1 MKITQKN
8 HTASSVMQV
17 SRNASPIKELGW
29 GEKVDYWFNLF
40 KHWSV
45 SKPKPAMFQSWPFR
59 YNINNK
65 NKIQNKKKTK
75 MVQKRVQGNFILFL
89 LCIRK
94 SIKNMHNRKNL
105 QIVVWKKQDR
115 QRIYRCQKLAN
126 VRRDVLHKK
135 RLMEVEINK
144 IKEVKAIISKIK
156 NNIEKREEYREK
168 NTIEI

>member
-1 MKITQKN
+1 
-8 HTASSVMQV
+8 
-17 SRNASPIKELGW
+17 
-29 GEKVDYWFNLF
+29 
-40 KHWSV
+40 
-45 SKPKPAMFQSWPFR
+45 
-59 YNINNK
+59 
-65 NKIQNKKKTK
+65 

-94 SIKNMHNRKNL
+94 SIKNMHNWKNL

-144 IKEVKAIISKIK
+144 IKEEVKAIISKIK
-156 NNIEKREEYREK
+156 NNTEKREEYREK
-168 NTIEI
+168 NTIKI

>member
-1 MKITQKN
+1 
-8 HTASSVMQV
+8 
-17 SRNASPIKELGW
+17 
-29 GEKVDYWFNLF
+29 
-40 KHWSV
+40 
-45 SKPKPAMFQSWPFR
+45 
-59 YNINNK
+59 
-65 NKIQNKKKTK
+65 